1 MAALQSLSG
10 ISILV
15 VEDDYQIAS
24 DLALELRSVDI
35 DVVGPAATVE
45 DALDLIGSRPD
56 LAGAV
61 LDIRLNDENVFPVAD
76 ELKRLGLPYV
86 FATGF
91 EPDLVPA
98 RHADKMLLRKPAEPH
113 AVISV
118 LLQALPSGSVSIEQA
133 TGNKLLARLPENI
146 LELILP
152 KLRHIFL
159 PRGAVLEQSNH
170 LIDKVYFPIDCVGSL
185 IVVGREG
192 SRVETGLVG
201 REGMTGAALVE
212 GDAYTPYELIT
223 QVEGDALV
231 MTASDFI
238 AFARTAAELRIL
250 VRRFSR
256 SLGVQVSYT
265 ALANAKFEIRQ
276 RLARWLVMVHDR
288 VPGRSFQ
295 LTHDYL
301 AIMLGVRRS
310 SVTDALHLL
319 EGEKLIRSTRMN
331 IEIRDHQRLIAAA
344 GEAYGEPEAEYERLM
359 EIPLAT
365 GLPPVQSVR
374 IAAVN

>member
-1 MAALQSLSG
+1 
-10 ISILV
+10 
-15 VEDDYQIAS
+15 
-24 DLALELRSVDI
+24 
-35 DVVGPAATVE
+35 
-45 DALDLIGSRPD
+45 
-56 LAGAV
+56 
-61 LDIRLNDENVFPVAD
+61 
-76 ELKRLGLPYV
+76 
-86 FATGF
+86 
-91 EPDLVPA
+91 
-98 RHADKMLLRKPAEPH
+98 
-113 AVISV
+113 
-118 LLQALPSGSVSIEQA
+118 
-133 TGNKLLARLPENI
+133 
-146 LELILP
+146 
-152 KLRHIFL
+152 
-159 PRGAVLEQSNH
+159 
-170 LIDKVYFPIDCVGSL
+170 VGSL

-231 MTASDFI
+231 MMASDFV
-238 AFARTAAELRIL
+238 AFALATPELRIFA
-250 VRRFSR
+250 RRFLR

-319 EGEKLIRSTRMN
+319 EGETLIRSTRMS
-331 IEIRDHQRLIAAA
+331 IEIRDRQGLITVA
-344 GEAYGEPEAEYERLM
+344 GEAYGAPEVEYERLM
-359 EIPLAT
+359 ALPLAT
-365 GLPPVQSVR
+365 GSPAFPSVR
-374 IAAVN
+374 IAAAN